1 MAPLPDPARIRTAAK
16 FRPHGRRAE
25 DLWRPPASVCCSSVT
40 NGSSLLVRPQ
50 VANVGRIRLS
60 AEGEDALGSPLWLAP
75 ELIREK
81 RRNMPHCTS
90 LSASAALAVSSAQP
104 GHLATVV
111 GS

>member
-81 RRNMPHCTS
+81 HRNMPHRTS
-90 LSASAALAVSSAQP
+90 LSAQQRWPVPARSHGTL
-104 GHLATVV
+104 
-111 GS
+111 